1 MPLLSRARALPTIA
15 ALCACLLMLGGC
27 VTTTP
32 ARVDADAQALVEAGQ
47 HHARQQDWTA
57 LRLYRQAAVLQPVD
71 DAVMGAQARLGRALA
86 TGSLAPYGERDTGG
100 ALRRPRPDQ
109 GRAWLLRAAAHGST
123 AAMRDLR
130 EDARRRGDAAQEA
143 RWRMRFAMTTQ
154 SLFERGALR
163 PTQLG
168 GLPDPRSLP
177 TAASQ
182 ARLDAIV
189 ASIRDEAARG
199 DVEARI
205 DLGLL
210 QTFGIGVPRDP
221 QAALAQFQR
230 AGDAGSA
237 IGLYFCGLLAMEEAV
252 TGIERVQIEA
262 WFAQAHAAGFP
273 LARDGL
279 WQTLRAPVF
288 NFSS

>member
-1 MPLLSRARALPTIA
+1 MPMPLRARLCPAVA
-15 ALCACLLMLGGC
+15 ALCACLLVLSGC

-32 ARVDADAQALVEAGQ
+32 VRGDADAHTLLEAGQ
-47 HHARQQDWTA
+47 QHARQQDWTA
-57 LRLYRQAAVLQPVD
+57 LRLYRRAAVLRPVD
-71 DAVMGAQARLGRALA
+71 DAVMGAQARLGRALS
-86 TGSLAPYGERDTGG
+86 TGSLAPYGERDNGG
-100 ALRRPRPDQ
+100 ALRRPRPEQ
-109 GRAWLLRAAAHGST
+109 GRPWLLLAARHGST
-123 AAMRDLR
+123 AAMRDLW
-130 EDARRRGDAAQEA
+130 EDARLRGDAVQEA

-168 GLPDPRSLP
+168 GLSDPRSPP

-189 ASIRDEAARG
+189 AAIREQAARG
-199 DVEARI
+199 DVEAWI

-210 QTFGIGVPRDP
+210 QTFGIGMPRDP

-237 IGLYFCGLLAMEEAV
+237 IGLYFCGLLAMENAV
-252 TGIERVQIEA
+252 TGIERAQIEA

-279 WQTLRAPVF
+279 WQELQAPVF